1 MKMKVSR
8 WPLVIYIGS
17 RSSQKAHESA
27 TLGEHVEGMTDKE
40 NVDNGYVK
48 SVGLMTI
55 EVK

>member
-17 RSSQKAHESA
+17 RSSQKAHEST